1 MKMEA
6 GEVKIGEGNSIRTV
20 ARGIFTFSSIFLI
33 NTMIK
38 GE

>member
-1 MKMEA
+1 MEA
-6 GEVKIGEGNSIRTV
+6 EEVKIEEGNSIGTA
-20 ARGIFTFSSIFLI
+20 ARGIFTFSNIFLI